1 MFIFFP
7 HKKFLKKFLKPISLE
22 HLLAFPIQ
30 YTGFFFGQNT
40 LGFVFF
46 VGKRDMQMGLNW
58 SMTTTSL
65 GMAMD
70 RVWVGYTHT
79 EPD

>member
-30 YTGFFFGQNT
+30 YTGFFFCQNT

-46 VGKRDMQMGLNW
+46 VGKRDMQMGLN
-58 SMTTTSL
+58 
-65 GMAMD
+65 
-70 RVWVGYTHT
+70 
-79 EPD
+79 